1 MFTKTIIKKN
11 RKFKFGIKI
20 ERISENKFR
29 IIELFSSRNGK
40 DWFSHG
46 DNLKNN
52 HCIYIISKTF
62 GVDNKLLFN
71 NKPVESYEI
80 GTFTC
85 FHIDDSN
92 IIPCILIDEAI
103 EKIRD

>member
-1 MFTKTIIKKN
+1 MFTKTIIKKDK
-11 RKFKFGIKI
+11 KFKFGIKI
-20 ERISENKFR
+20 ERIYENKFR

-40 DWFSHG
+40 NWFSHG

-52 HCIYIISKTF
+52 DCIYVLSKTF
-62 GVDNKLLFN
+62 GVENKLLFN
-71 NKPVESYEI
+71 NKRVESYEI

-85 FHIDDSN
+85 FHIDDAN

-103 EKIRD
+103 EKIEK

>member
-20 ERISENKFR
+20 ERLSENKFR

-46 DNLKNN
+46 DDLKNN

-80 GTFTC
+80 GAFTC

-92 IIPCILIDEAI
+92 IIPAILIDEAI